1 MKRIIKKIAISI
13 IIIVSMM
20 FIMSLIN
27 EVNAGVYLDKEMEQ
41 LVKNEGAMGAFFDG
55 LVGIVLYIPKAFFF
69 GIIQLL
75 RAIIAGITAIGGG
88 DAVWTIDGIIFTGS
102 TKAGFNGAD
111 IVSINFFDSSANTT
125 VNALRT
131 NVATWYYALRNLSIV
146 VLLGIL
152 LYVGI
157 RMVLSTLADDKVKY
171 KNMFKDWVISLA
183 LIFVLHF
190 IMIITIEINNSLVT
204 VIHGAVDGNDTWGTA
219 MDNIGENVWA
229 LSFSVG
235 VGSLVVYIM
244 LVGVTILYL
253 FSYIKRMLT
262 VAFLIIIAP
271 LITITYSIDKIGDGK
286 SQALN
291 TWLKEF
297 MFNVLIQPFHC
308 IIYVVF
314 VNTAINLMSQESSL
328 SSTVL
333 AIIMLLFMNKAE
345 DIIKQIFH
353 FQSSSL
359 PKALGSAAAITTGL
373 KLIQNKGDKDAKKN
387 INSKRIPK
395 MEGSSNNTNESGS
408 SQSARRNP
416 SNTATSNMNSANNAE
431 NTNGTGSLN
440 PAPSADTQ
448 RQGSN
453 GGQVKRDWLH
463 SDIDKGYMKD
473 AEKAIGGKLKNTAK
487 SIPGRLKNTGK
498 RMIKAA
504 PGAIGKAGV
513 YMTLAALGSAAG
525 AGGISAG
532 LYAAKSFNKGVS
544 SRMNKKQADKLV
556 KENEEK
562 FAGVYESFKDS
573 HPEYNDAQM
582 AAFTQQLMDGD
593 IDARTLDGDEAVYA
607 SYVRKMQQTY
617 NAVGEEDVQERMMNT
632 IEMIG
637 DGTIQPS
644 YNNIQPEPQ
653 QPEPQRPEPQRPEP
667 QRPEPQRLEPQQ
679 PEPQQPE
686 LQQPVPQ
693 QPTPQQPAPQQPAQ
707 PKKQARRKSKKK

>member
-13 IIIVSMM
+13 IIIVSMI

-27 EVNAGVYLDKEMEQ
+27 EVHAGVYLDKEMEQ
-41 LVKNEGAMGAFFDG
+41 LIKNEGAIGVFFDG

-69 GIIQLL
+69 GIVQLL

-204 VIHGAVDGNDTWGTA
+204 VIHGAVKGNDTWGTA

-262 VAFLIIIAP
+262 IAFLIIIAP
-271 LITITYSIDKIGDGK
+271 LITITYSIDKMGDGK

-314 VNTAINLMSQESSL
+314 VNTAINLMSQASSL

-387 INSKRIPK
+387 INSKKIPK

-431 NTNGTGSLN
+431 NTNGIGSLN

-453 GGQVKRDWLH
+453 DGQVKRD

-473 AEKAIGGKLKNTAK
+473 AGKAIGGKLKNTAR

-504 PGAIGKAGV
+504 PEAIGKAGV

-544 SRMNKKQADKLV
+544 SRMNKKQAGKLV

-573 HPEYNDAQM
+573 HPEYNDAKM

-653 QPEPQRPEPQRPEP
+653 RPEPQRNNQNHNNQSHSSQHHSSQHHSNQHSQKNKLDES
-667 QRPEPQRLEPQQ
+667 QRKNNL
-679 PEPQQPE
+679 
-686 LQQPVPQ
+686 
-693 QPTPQQPAPQQPAQ
+693 
-707 PKKQARRKSKKK
+707 

>member
-13 IIIVSMM
+13 IIIVSMI

-27 EVNAGVYLDKEMEQ
+27 EVHAGVYLDKEMEQ
-41 LVKNEGAMGAFFDG
+41 LIKNEGAIGVFFDG

-69 GIIQLL
+69 GIVQLL

-204 VIHGAVDGNDTWGTA
+204 VIHGAVKGNDTWGTA

-262 VAFLIIIAP
+262 IAFLIIIAP
-271 LITITYSIDKIGDGK
+271 LITITYSIDKMGDGK

-314 VNTAINLMSQESSL
+314 VNTAINLMSQASSL

-387 INSKRIPK
+387 INSKKIPK

-431 NTNGTGSLN
+431 NTNGIGSLN

-473 AEKAIGGKLKNTAK
+473 AGKAIGGKLKNTAR

-504 PGAIGKAGV
+504 PEAIGKAGV

-544 SRMNKKQADKLV
+544 SRMNKKQAGKLV

-573 HPEYNDAQM
+573 HPEYNDAKM
-582 AAFTQQLMDGD
+582 AVFTQQLMDGD

-617 NAVGEEDVQERMMNT
+617 NAVGEEDVQERMMST
-632 IEMIG
+632 IDMIG

-653 QPEPQRPEPQRPEP
+653 QPEPQQPA
-667 QRPEPQRLEPQQ
+667 PQQ
-679 PEPQQPE
+679 PA
-686 LQQPVPQ
+686 PQ
-693 QPTPQQPAPQQPAQ
+693 QPTPQQPAQ

>member
-13 IIIVSMM
+13 IIIVSMI

-27 EVNAGVYLDKEMEQ
+27 EVHAGVYLDKEMEQ
-41 LVKNEGAMGAFFDG
+41 LIKNEGAIGVFFDG

-69 GIIQLL
+69 GIVQLL

-204 VIHGAVDGNDTWGTA
+204 VIHGAVKGNDTWGTA

-262 VAFLIIIAP
+262 IAFLIIIAP
-271 LITITYSIDKIGDGK
+271 LITITYSIDKMGDGK

-314 VNTAINLMSQESSL
+314 VNTAINLMSQASSL

-387 INSKRIPK
+387 INSKKIPK

-431 NTNGTGSLN
+431 NTNGIGSLN

-473 AEKAIGGKLKNTAK
+473 AGKAIGGKLKNTAR

-504 PGAIGKAGV
+504 PEAIGKAGV

-544 SRMNKKQADKLV
+544 SRMNKKQAGKLV

-573 HPEYNDAQM
+573 HPEYNDAKM

-617 NAVGEEDVQERMMNT
+617 NAVGEEDVQERMMST
-632 IEMIG
+632 IDMIG

-653 QPEPQRPEPQRPEP
+653 QQEPQRPEPQ
-667 QRPEPQRLEPQQ
+667 Q
-679 PEPQQPE
+679 PE
-686 LQQPVPQ
+686 
-693 QPTPQQPAPQQPAQ
+693 PQQPAPQQPAQ

>member
-653 QPEPQRPEPQRPEP
+653 QPEPQRPEPQR
-667 QRPEPQRLEPQQ
+667 LEPQQ

>member
-1 MKRIIKKIAISI
+1 
-13 IIIVSMM
+13 
-20 FIMSLIN
+20 
-27 EVNAGVYLDKEMEQ
+27 
-41 LVKNEGAMGAFFDG
+41 
-55 LVGIVLYIPKAFFF
+55 
-69 GIIQLL
+69 
-75 RAIIAGITAIGGG
+75 
-88 DAVWTIDGIIFTGS
+88 
-102 TKAGFNGAD
+102 
-111 IVSINFFDSSANTT
+111 
-125 VNALRT
+125 
-131 NVATWYYALRNLSIV
+131 
-146 VLLGIL
+146 
-152 LYVGI
+152 
-157 RMVLSTLADDKVKY
+157 
-171 KNMFKDWVISLA
+171 
-183 LIFVLHF
+183 
-190 IMIITIEINNSLVT
+190 
-204 VIHGAVDGNDTWGTA
+204 
-219 MDNIGENVWA
+219 
-229 LSFSVG
+229 
-235 VGSLVVYIM
+235 
-244 LVGVTILYL
+244 
-253 FSYIKRMLT
+253 MLT
-262 VAFLIIIAP
+262 IAFLIIIAP
-271 LITITYSIDKIGDGK
+271 LITITYSIDKMGDGK

-314 VNTAINLMSQESSL
+314 VNTAINLMSQASSL

-387 INSKRIPK
+387 INSKKIPK

-431 NTNGTGSLN
+431 NTNGIGSLN

-473 AEKAIGGKLKNTAK
+473 AGKAIGGKLKNTAR

-504 PGAIGKAGV
+504 PEAIGKAGV

-544 SRMNKKQADKLV
+544 SRMNKKQAGKLV

-573 HPEYNDAQM
+573 HPEYNDAKM

-617 NAVGEEDVQERMMNT
+617 NAVGEEDVQERMMST
-632 IEMIG
+632 IDMIG

-653 QPEPQRPEPQRPEP
+653 QQEPQRP
-667 QRPEPQRLEPQQ
+667 EPQQ
-679 PEPQQPE
+679 PEPQQPAP
-686 LQQPVPQ
+686 QQPAPQ
-693 QPTPQQPAPQQPAQ
+693 QPTPQQPAQ

>member
-13 IIIVSMM
+13 IIIVSMI

-27 EVNAGVYLDKEMEQ
+27 EVHAGVYLDKEMEQ
-41 LVKNEGAMGAFFDG
+41 LIKNEGAIGVFFDG

-69 GIIQLL
+69 GIVQLL

-204 VIHGAVDGNDTWGTA
+204 VIHGAVKGNDTWGTA

-262 VAFLIIIAP
+262 IAFLIIIAP
-271 LITITYSIDKIGDGK
+271 LITITYSIDKMGDGK

-314 VNTAINLMSQESSL
+314 VNTAINLMSQASSL

-387 INSKRIPK
+387 INSKKIPK

-431 NTNGTGSLN
+431 NTNGIGSLN

-453 GGQVKRDWLH
+453 DGQVKRD

-473 AEKAIGGKLKNTAK
+473 AGKAIGGKLKNTAR

-504 PGAIGKAGV
+504 PEAIGKAGV

-544 SRMNKKQADKLV
+544 SRMNKKQAGKLV

-573 HPEYNDAQM
+573 HPEYNDAKM

-653 QPEPQRPEPQRPEP
+653 
-667 QRPEPQRLEPQQ
+667 
-679 PEPQQPE
+679 
-686 LQQPVPQ
+686 
-693 QPTPQQPAPQQPAQ
+693 
-707 PKKQARRKSKKK
+707 

>member
-13 IIIVSMM
+13 IIIVSMI

-27 EVNAGVYLDKEMEQ
+27 EVHAGVYLDKEMEQ
-41 LVKNEGAMGAFFDG
+41 LIKNEGAIGVFFDG

-69 GIIQLL
+69 GIVQLL

-204 VIHGAVDGNDTWGTA
+204 VIHGAVKGNDTWGTA

-262 VAFLIIIAP
+262 IAFLIIIAP
-271 LITITYSIDKIGDGK
+271 LITITYSIDKMGDGK

-314 VNTAINLMSQESSL
+314 VNTAINLMSQASSL

-387 INSKRIPK
+387 INSKKIPK

-431 NTNGTGSLN
+431 NTNGIGSLN

-453 GGQVKRDWLH
+453 DGQVKRD

-473 AEKAIGGKLKNTAK
+473 AGKAIGGKLKNTAR

-504 PGAIGKAGV
+504 PEAIGKAGV

-544 SRMNKKQADKLV
+544 SRMNKKQAGKLV

-573 HPEYNDAQM
+573 HPEYNDAKM

-653 QPEPQRPEPQRPEP
+653 QPEPQ
-667 QRPEPQRLEPQQ
+667 Q
-679 PEPQQPE
+679 PEPQQPA
-686 LQQPVPQ
+686 PQ
-693 QPTPQQPAPQQPAQ
+693 QPTPQQPAQ

>member
-13 IIIVSMM
+13 IIIVSMI

-27 EVNAGVYLDKEMEQ
+27 EVHAGVYLDKEMEQ
-41 LVKNEGAMGAFFDG
+41 LIKNEGAIGVFFDG

-69 GIIQLL
+69 GIVQLL

-204 VIHGAVDGNDTWGTA
+204 VIHGAVKGNDTWGTA

-262 VAFLIIIAP
+262 IAFLIIIAP
-271 LITITYSIDKIGDGK
+271 LITITYSIDKMGDGK

-314 VNTAINLMSQESSL
+314 VNTAINLMSQASSL

-387 INSKRIPK
+387 INSKKIPK

-431 NTNGTGSLN
+431 NTNGIGSLN

-453 GGQVKRDWLH
+453 DGQVKRD

-473 AEKAIGGKLKNTAK
+473 AGKAIGGKLKNTAR

-504 PGAIGKAGV
+504 PEAIGKAGV

-544 SRMNKKQADKLV
+544 SRMNKKQAGKLV

-573 HPEYNDAQM
+573 HPEYNDAKM

-617 NAVGEEDVQERMMNT
+617 NAVGEEDVQERMMST
-632 IEMIG
+632 IDMIG

-653 QPEPQRPEPQRPEP
+653 QQEPQRP
-667 QRPEPQRLEPQQ
+667 EPQQ
-679 PEPQQPE
+679 PEPQQPAP
-686 LQQPVPQ
+686 QQPAPQ
-693 QPTPQQPAPQQPAQ
+693 QPTPQQPAQ

>member
-13 IIIVSMM
+13 IIIVSMI

-27 EVNAGVYLDKEMEQ
+27 EVHAGVYLDKEMEQ
-41 LVKNEGAMGAFFDG
+41 LIKNEGAIGVFFDG

-69 GIIQLL
+69 GIVQLL

-204 VIHGAVDGNDTWGTA
+204 VIHGAVKGNDTWGTA

-262 VAFLIIIAP
+262 IAFLIIIAP
-271 LITITYSIDKIGDGK
+271 LITITYSIDKMGDGK

-314 VNTAINLMSQESSL
+314 VNTAINLMSQASSL

-387 INSKRIPK
+387 INSKKIPK

-431 NTNGTGSLN
+431 NTNGIGSLN

-453 GGQVKRDWLH
+453 DGQVKRD

-473 AEKAIGGKLKNTAK
+473 AGKAIGGKLKNTAR

-504 PGAIGKAGV
+504 PEAIGKAGV

-544 SRMNKKQADKLV
+544 SRMNKKQAGKLV

-573 HPEYNDAQM
+573 HPEYNDAKM

-653 QPEPQRPEPQRPEP
+653 QP
-667 QRPEPQRLEPQQ
+667 
-679 PEPQQPE
+679 
-686 LQQPVPQ
+686 
-693 QPTPQQPAPQQPAQ
+693 AQ
-707 PKKQARRKSKKK
+707 PKNKLDESQRKNNL

>member
-13 IIIVSMM
+13 IIIVSMI

-27 EVNAGVYLDKEMEQ
+27 EVHAGVYLDKEMEQ
-41 LVKNEGAMGAFFDG
+41 LIKNEGAIGVFFDG

-69 GIIQLL
+69 GIVQLL

-204 VIHGAVDGNDTWGTA
+204 VIHGAVKGNDTWGTA

-262 VAFLIIIAP
+262 IAFLIIIAP
-271 LITITYSIDKIGDGK
+271 LITITYSIDKMGDGK

-314 VNTAINLMSQESSL
+314 VNTAINLMSQASSL

-387 INSKRIPK
+387 INSKKIPK

-431 NTNGTGSLN
+431 NTNGIGSLN

-453 GGQVKRDWLH
+453 DGQVKRD

-473 AEKAIGGKLKNTAK
+473 AGKAIGGKLKNTAR

-504 PGAIGKAGV
+504 PEAIGKAGV

-544 SRMNKKQADKLV
+544 SRMNKKQAGKLV

-573 HPEYNDAQM
+573 HPEYNDAKM

-653 QPEPQRPEPQRPEP
+653 QPAR
-667 QRPEPQRLEPQQ
+667 
-679 PEPQQPE
+679 
-686 LQQPVPQ
+686 
-693 QPTPQQPAPQQPAQ
+693 

>member
-13 IIIVSMM
+13 IIIVSMI

-27 EVNAGVYLDKEMEQ
+27 EVHAGVYLDKEMEQ
-41 LVKNEGAMGAFFDG
+41 LIKNEGAIGVFFDG

-69 GIIQLL
+69 GIVQLL

-271 LITITYSIDKIGDGK
+271 LITITYSIDKMGDGK

-308 IIYVVF
+308 IIYIVF
-314 VNTAINLMSQESSL
+314 VNTAINLMSQASSL

-387 INSKRIPK
+387 INSKKIPK

-431 NTNGTGSLN
+431 NTNKIGSLN

-453 GGQVKRDWLH
+453 DGQVKRDWLH

-473 AEKAIGGKLKNTAK
+473 AGKAIGGKLKNTAR

-504 PGAIGKAGV
+504 PEAIGKAGV

-544 SRMNKKQADKLV
+544 SRMNKKQAGKLV

-573 HPEYNDAQM
+573 HPEYNDAKM

-653 QPEPQRPEPQRPEP
+653 RPEPQRP
-667 QRPEPQRLEPQQ
+667 EPQQ

-686 LQQPVPQ
+686 PQQPEPQQPAPQ
-693 QPTPQQPAPQQPAQ
+693 QPTPQQPAQ

>member
-13 IIIVSMM
+13 IIIVSMI

-27 EVNAGVYLDKEMEQ
+27 EVHAGVYLDKEMEQ
-41 LVKNEGAMGAFFDG
+41 LIKNEGAIGVFFDG

-69 GIIQLL
+69 GIVQLL

-262 VAFLIIIAP
+262 IAFLIIIAP
-271 LITITYSIDKIGDGK
+271 LITITYSIDKMGDGK

-314 VNTAINLMSQESSL
+314 VNTAINLMSQASSL

-387 INSKRIPK
+387 INSKKIPK
-395 MEGSSNNTNESGS
+395 MEGS

-416 SNTATSNMNSANNAE
+416 SNTATSNMNSANNVE

-448 RQGSN
+448 RQDSN
-453 GGQVKRDWLH
+453 GGQVKRDGLH

-473 AEKAIGGKLKNTAK
+473 AGKAIGGKLKNTAR

-504 PGAIGKAGV
+504 PEAIGKAGV

-544 SRMNKKQADKLV
+544 SRMNKKQAGKLV

-573 HPEYNDAQM
+573 HPEYNDAKM

-653 QPEPQRPEPQRPEP
+653 QPA
-667 QRPEPQRLEPQQ
+667 
-679 PEPQQPE
+679 
-686 LQQPVPQ
+686 PQ

-707 PKKQARRKSKKK
+707 QKKQARRKSKKK

>member
-27 EVNAGVYLDKEMEQ
+27 EVHAGVYLDKEMEQ

-69 GIIQLL
+69 GIVQLL

-111 IVSINFFDSSANTT
+111 IVSINFFDSSTNTT

-204 VIHGAVDGNDTWGTA
+204 VIHGAVKGNDTWGTA
-219 MDNIGENVWA
+219 TDNIGENVWA

-262 VAFLIIIAP
+262 IAFLIIIAP
-271 LITITYSIDKIGDGK
+271 LITITYSIDKMGDGK

-297 MFNVLIQPFHC
+297 MFNVHICCVCKYSH
-308 IIYVVF
+308 
-314 VNTAINLMSQESSL
+314 
-328 SSTVL
+328 
-333 AIIMLLFMNKAE
+333 K
-345 DIIKQIFH
+345 
-353 FQSSSL
+353 
-359 PKALGSAAAITTGL
+359 
-373 KLIQNKGDKDAKKN
+373 
-387 INSKRIPK
+387 
-395 MEGSSNNTNESGS
+395 
-408 SQSARRNP
+408 
-416 SNTATSNMNSANNAE
+416 
-431 NTNGTGSLN
+431 
-440 PAPSADTQ
+440 
-448 RQGSN
+448 
-453 GGQVKRDWLH
+453 
-463 SDIDKGYMKD
+463 
-473 AEKAIGGKLKNTAK
+473 
-487 SIPGRLKNTGK
+487 
-498 RMIKAA
+498 
-504 PGAIGKAGV
+504 
-513 YMTLAALGSAAG
+513 
-525 AGGISAG
+525 
-532 LYAAKSFNKGVS
+532 FNVS
-544 SRMNKKQADKLV
+544 SILTFFYCISN
-556 KENEEK
+556 
-562 FAGVYESFKDS
+562 
-573 HPEYNDAQM
+573 
-582 AAFTQQLMDGD
+582 
-593 IDARTLDGDEAVYA
+593 
-607 SYVRKMQQTY
+607 Y
-617 NAVGEEDVQERMMNT
+617 NASIHE
-632 IEMIG
+632 
-637 DGTIQPS
+637 
-644 YNNIQPEPQ
+644 
-653 QPEPQRPEPQRPEP
+653 
-667 QRPEPQRLEPQQ
+667 
-679 PEPQQPE
+679 
-686 LQQPVPQ
+686 
-693 QPTPQQPAPQQPAQ
+693 
-707 PKKQARRKSKKK
+707 

>member
-27 EVNAGVYLDKEMEQ
+27 EVHAGVYLAKEMEQ
-41 LVKNEGAMGAFFDG
+41 LTKNEGAIGVFFDG

-69 GIIQLL
+69 GIVQLL

-204 VIHGAVDGNDTWGTA
+204 VIHGAVNGNDTWGTA

-262 VAFLIIIAP
+262 IAFLIIIAP
-271 LITITYSIDKIGDGK
+271 LITITYSIDKMGDGK

-314 VNTAINLMSQESSL
+314 VNTAINLMSQASSL

-387 INSKRIPK
+387 INSKKIPK
-395 MEGSSNNTNESGS
+395 MEGS

-431 NTNGTGSLN
+431 NTNGIGSLN

-473 AEKAIGGKLKNTAK
+473 AGKAIGGKLKNTAR

-504 PGAIGKAGV
+504 PEAIGKAGV

-544 SRMNKKQADKLV
+544 SRMNKKQAGKLV

-573 HPEYNDAQM
+573 HPEYNDAKM

-653 QPEPQRPEPQRPEP
+653 QPT
-667 QRPEPQRLEPQQ
+667 PQQ
-679 PEPQQPE
+679 QE
-686 LQQPVPQ
+686 PQ
-693 QPTPQQPAPQQPAQ
+693 QPTPQQQAPQQPTPQQQAPQQPTPQQQAPQQPAQ
-707 PKKQARRKSKKK
+707 QKKQASRKSKKK

>member
-27 EVNAGVYLDKEMEQ
+27 EVHAGVYLPQEMEQ
-41 LVKNEGAMGAFFDG
+41 LVKNEGTIGAFFDG
-55 LVGIVLYIPKAFFF
+55 LVGIALYIPKAFFF
-69 GIIQLL
+69 GIAQLL

-125 VNALRT
+125 VNALRI
-131 NVATWYYALRNLSIV
+131 NIATWYYALRNLSIV

-253 FSYIKRMLT
+253 FLYIKRMLT

-314 VNTAINLMSQESSL
+314 VNTAINLMSRASSL

-395 MEGSSNNTNESGS
+395 MEGISNNTNESGS

-416 SNTATSNMNSANNAE
+416 SNTATSNMNSANNVE

-448 RQGSN
+448 RQDSN

-463 SDIDKGYMKD
+463 SDIDKEYMKD
-473 AEKAIGGKLKNTAK
+473 DGKAVGGKLKNTAK

-504 PGAIGKAGV
+504 PEVIGVIGKAGV

-532 LYAAKSFNKGVS
+532 LYAAKSFNKGIS

-556 KENEEK
+556 KNNEEI

-573 HPEYNDAQM
+573 HPEYNDAKM

-653 QPEPQRPEPQRPEP
+653 QPEPQRPEPQQP
-667 QRPEPQRLEPQQ
+667 EPQQ
-679 PEPQQPE
+679 PEPQQPA
-686 LQQPVPQ
+686 PQ
-693 QPTPQQPAPQQPAQ
+693 QPTPQQPAQ

>member
-13 IIIVSMM
+13 IIIVSMI

-27 EVNAGVYLDKEMEQ
+27 EVHAGVYLDKEMEQ
-41 LVKNEGAMGAFFDG
+41 LIKNEGAIGVFFDG

-69 GIIQLL
+69 GIVQLL

-204 VIHGAVDGNDTWGTA
+204 VIHGAVKGNDTWGTA

-262 VAFLIIIAP
+262 IAFLIIIAP
-271 LITITYSIDKIGDGK
+271 LITITYSIDKMGDGK

-314 VNTAINLMSQESSL
+314 VNTAINLMSQASSL

-387 INSKRIPK
+387 INSKKIPK

-431 NTNGTGSLN
+431 NTNGIGSLN

-453 GGQVKRDWLH
+453 DGQVKRD

-473 AEKAIGGKLKNTAK
+473 AGKAIGGKLKNTAR

-504 PGAIGKAGV
+504 PEAIGKAGV

-544 SRMNKKQADKLV
+544 SRMNKKQAGKLV

-573 HPEYNDAQM
+573 HPEYNDAKM

-653 QPEPQRPEPQRPEP
+653 QP
-667 QRPEPQRLEPQQ
+667 
-679 PEPQQPE
+679 
-686 LQQPVPQ
+686 
-693 QPTPQQPAPQQPAQ
+693 AQ

>member
-13 IIIVSMM
+13 IIIVSMI

-27 EVNAGVYLDKEMEQ
+27 EVHAGVYLDKEMEQ
-41 LVKNEGAMGAFFDG
+41 LIKNEGAIGVFFDG

-69 GIIQLL
+69 GIVQLL

-204 VIHGAVDGNDTWGTA
+204 VIHGAVNGNDTWGTA

-262 VAFLIIIAP
+262 IAFLIIIAP
-271 LITITYSIDKIGDGK
+271 LITITYSIDKMGDGK

-314 VNTAINLMSQESSL
+314 VNTAINLMSQASSL

-387 INSKRIPK
+387 INSKKIPK

-431 NTNGTGSLN
+431 NTNGIGSLN

-453 GGQVKRDWLH
+453 DGQVKRD

-473 AEKAIGGKLKNTAK
+473 AGKAIGGKLKNTAR

-504 PGAIGKAGV
+504 PEAIGKAGV

-544 SRMNKKQADKLV
+544 SRMNKKQAGKLV

-573 HPEYNDAQM
+573 HPEYNDAKM

-617 NAVGEEDVQERMMNT
+617 NAVGEEDVQERMMST
-632 IEMIG
+632 IDMIG

-653 QPEPQRPEPQRPEP
+653 QQEPQRP
-667 QRPEPQRLEPQQ
+667 EPQQ
-679 PEPQQPE
+679 PEPQQPAP
-686 LQQPVPQ
+686 QQPAPQ
-693 QPTPQQPAPQQPAQ
+693 QPTPQQPAQ
-707 PKKQARRKSKKK
+707 PKNKLDESQRKNNL

>member
-13 IIIVSMM
+13 IIIVSMI

-27 EVNAGVYLDKEMEQ
+27 EVHAGVYLDKEMEQ
-41 LVKNEGAMGAFFDG
+41 LIKNEGAIGVFFDG

-69 GIIQLL
+69 GIVQLL

-204 VIHGAVDGNDTWGTA
+204 VIHGAVKGNDTWETAMDNKGNDTWETA

-262 VAFLIIIAP
+262 IAFLIIIAP
-271 LITITYSIDKIGDGK
+271 LITITYSIDKMGDGK

-314 VNTAINLMSQESSL
+314 VNTAINLMSQASSL
-328 SSTVL
+328 SYTVL

-387 INSKRIPK
+387 INSKKIPK

-431 NTNGTGSLN
+431 NTNGIGSLN

-473 AEKAIGGKLKNTAK
+473 AGKAIGGKLKNTAR

-504 PGAIGKAGV
+504 PEAIGKAGV

-544 SRMNKKQADKLV
+544 SRMNKKQAGKLV

-573 HPEYNDAQM
+573 HPEYNDAKM

-617 NAVGEEDVQERMMNT
+617 NAVGEEDVQERMMST
-632 IEMIG
+632 IDMIG

-653 QPEPQRPEPQRPEP
+653 QQEPQRP
-667 QRPEPQRLEPQQ
+667 EPQQ
-679 PEPQQPE
+679 PEPQQPAP
-686 LQQPVPQ
+686 QQPAPQ

>member
-13 IIIVSMM
+13 IIIVSMI

-27 EVNAGVYLDKEMEQ
+27 EVHAGVYLDKEMEQ
-41 LVKNEGAMGAFFDG
+41 LIKNEGAIGVFFDG

-69 GIIQLL
+69 GIVQLL

-204 VIHGAVDGNDTWGTA
+204 VIHGAVKGNDTWGTA

-262 VAFLIIIAP
+262 IAFLIIIAP
-271 LITITYSIDKIGDGK
+271 LITITYSIDKMGDGK

-314 VNTAINLMSQESSL
+314 VNTAINLMSQASSL

-387 INSKRIPK
+387 INSKKIPK

-431 NTNGTGSLN
+431 NTNGIGSLN

-473 AEKAIGGKLKNTAK
+473 AGKAIGGKLKNTAR

-504 PGAIGKAGV
+504 PEAIGKAGV

-544 SRMNKKQADKLV
+544 SRMNKKQAGKLV

-573 HPEYNDAQM
+573 HPEYNDAKM

-617 NAVGEEDVQERMMNT
+617 NAVGEEDVQERMMST
-632 IEMIG
+632 IDMIG

-653 QPEPQRPEPQRPEP
+653 RPEHATTRTTTT
-667 QRPEPQRLEPQQ
+667 RTTTTRATAPQQ
-679 PEPQQPE
+679 PA
-686 LQQPVPQ
+686 PQ
-693 QPTPQQPAPQQPAQ
+693 QPTPQQPAQ